1 MNEASLRAPNSPH
14 RHPPSSLR
22 DPRFSYVQAKPH
34 RPYTVRIWTCHSASA
49 SKQAGRQVGRQAS
62 PSCQPAGTRSR
73 RSSGRGRSI
82 HLPLHPSQ
90 HIPYASRPEG
100 VRSSSTYVA
109 AASRHPAGR
118 SRVGPSTYTPAASP
132 ASFLPCLP
140 CLPCVLPS
148 IFGRRGRRSGTMK
161 RSERVRLS
169 QIRRLYR

>member
-1 MNEASLRAPNSPH
+1 MRAPNSPH

-49 SKQAGRQVGRQAS
+49 SKQAGRQARQAS
-62 PSCQPAGTRSR
+62 PSRQPAGTRSR
-73 RSSGRGRSI
+73 RSSGSGRSI
-82 HLPLHPSQ
+82 ILPFIHHSTSHQPR
-90 HIPYASRPEG
+90 IASAG
-100 VRSSSTYVA
+100 GRSSSTYVA

-140 CLPCVLPS
+140 CVLPS

-169 QIRRLYR
+169 QMCRLYR